1 MRAFL
6 IAIIFGLVVL
16 MWLAGMLARPAHAQ
30 QQCAPLPEFLALLAA
45 NYQEAPRVSAL
56 AGGDALLI
64 ITAGDSGTWT
74 ALMVQASGMACM
86 VASGVNFEVQDAP
99 PPGDPL

>member
-1 MRAFL
+1 MHALPF
-6 IAIIFGLVVL
+6 AIGLAVL
-16 MWLAGMLARPAHAQ
+16 AWLASFLASPAHAQ
-30 QQCAPLPEFLALLAA
+30 QQCADLPEFLALLAS

-64 ITAGDSGTWT
+64 ITAGDNGTWT
-74 ALMVQASGMACM
+74 ALMVQANGLACM

-99 PPGDPL
+99 IPGDPL